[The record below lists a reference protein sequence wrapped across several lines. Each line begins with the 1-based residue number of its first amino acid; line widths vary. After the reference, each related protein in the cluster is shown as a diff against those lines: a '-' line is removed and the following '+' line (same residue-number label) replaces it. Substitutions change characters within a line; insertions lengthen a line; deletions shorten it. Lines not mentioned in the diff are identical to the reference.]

1 MVNLGIVD
9 GQSSSSDDEA
19 RESLESYR
27 SSPFALRPFL
37 KYAKYQYHTYVW
49 DDDES
54 DDECSTSTGT
64 MQQRFLESLR
74 DSSGVA
80 NSFGGR
86 LEGTPVD
93 TYEAFLKHD
102 ALVRKKLE
110 DDQRR
115 MLSALEERHR
125 VSTFRALRRQR

>member
-1 MVNLGIVD
+1 
-9 GQSSSSDDEA
+9 
-19 RESLESYR
+19 
-27 SSPFALRPFL
+27 
-37 KYAKYQYHTYVW
+37 
-49 DDDES
+49 
-54 DDECSTSTGT
+54 

-74 DSSGVA
+74 DSSGVANSSDVA

-93 TYEAFLKHD
+93 TYEAFLKRD

-125 VSTFRALRRQR
+125 ELYAKDRETVKLVVTRFQAELAEKERLEEAHPGLYL